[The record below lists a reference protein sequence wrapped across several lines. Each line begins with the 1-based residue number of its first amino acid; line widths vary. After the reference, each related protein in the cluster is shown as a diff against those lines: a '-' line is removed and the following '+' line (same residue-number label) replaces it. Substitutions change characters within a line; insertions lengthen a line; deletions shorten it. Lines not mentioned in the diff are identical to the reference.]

1 MIRYLACFLAAAA
14 KSKSRLAAENLC
26 LRQQLLVLKRRQ
38 ARPRIR
44 DADRRFWVLACRWF
58 SNWRDHL
65 IIVKPD
71 TVIRWHRIGWKAHW
85 RRRSRHP
92 GKAGRK
98 PADHETRR
106 LIRRMAQE
114 NPLWGQRRIQAELA
128 RLGIRVCARTVAK
141 YMRCRYGG
149 TSSPGWR
156 QFLAQHGV
164 EIWACDLLS
173 IQTLCFPTLFDFF
186 VIHHGTRQI
195 VHARVTA
202 HPNVHWLAQQMV
214 EACGPDTT
222 APRFLIHDRDR
233 CFGAEFD
240 RRVASLRVRQVRT
253 PVKAPTANAIAE
265 RWVRSIRNDCLD
277 HRLIFGRR
285 HLQRTVHDYA
295 SYYNRWRPHRSL
307 GQRTS
312 CRAPWEPRPAPGN
325 PLTGKPI
332 LGGLHHVYHWA
343 A

>member
-1 MIRYLACFLAAAA
+1 MIRYLACFLAAAV
-14 KSKSRLAAENLC
+14 KSKSRLVAENLC
-26 LRQQLLVLKRRQ
+26 LRQQLVVLKRCQ

-44 DADRRFWVLACRWF
+44 DADRRFWVLACRWC
-58 SNWRDHL
+58 SRWRDNL

-71 TVIRWHRIGWKAHW
+71 TVIRWLRIAWKAHW
-85 RRRSRHP
+85 RRWSRRP
-92 GKAGRK
+92 GKAGRN
-98 PADHETRR
+98 PTDHETRQV
-106 LIRRMAQE
+106 IRRMARE

-141 YMRCRYGG
+141 YMRRRYGG
-149 TSSPGWR
+149 TPSPGWR
-156 QFLAQHGV
+156 QFLAQNSI
-164 EIWACDLLS
+164 EIWACDLMTV
-173 IQTLCFPTLFDFF
+173 QTLWFRTLFVFF

-202 HPNVHWLAQQMV
+202 HPSAYWLAQQMV
-214 EACGPDTT
+214 EACGPNTT

-233 CFGAEFD
+233 CFRAEFD
-240 RRVASLRVRQVRT
+240 RRIASLGIRQVRT
-253 PVKAPTANAIAE
+253 PVKAPNAIAE

-277 HRLIFGRR
+277 HRLISGHR
-285 HLQRTVHDYA
+285 HLQRTVDDYA

-307 GQRTS
+307 DQRTP
-312 CRAPWEPRPAPGN
+312 CRASWEPRQAPGN
-325 PLTGKPI
+325 PLTDKPI